1 MEYSNSPISSR
12 TAVAGSKQAA
22 AETGHIP
29 PGPWPNLRWSFA
41 DAARAGAGASDFRPN
56 KAAESRY
63 ERQLVNIAGQ
73 VERITRNGGSPE
85 EIERKLREYAEVI
98 EPWARQSASNMT
110 AGVNFKNVKAWR
122 GMSGKMGRDMRGM
135 IEGPGIGAVIRD
147 AIDKNVK
154 EIKSLALGSAD
165 KVAEIVREG
174 LITGSRSED
183 LAKRI
188 AKAGEVSISKARTIA
203 RTEVGKAQ
211 SSLTKERATSV
222 GSTGYI
228 WRTAGD
234 GDVRD
239 SHRNMEGKF
248 VAWDKPPTLDGMTG
262 HAGEFPNDRCY
273 AEPVVP
279 KENAGGSPAETY
291 KQPLQTRAEAE
302 ASGQKTL
309 YSAWERQETS
319 RVIPHAPES
328 PLVGVDNA
336 MADKHGKLVKYSLN
350 PNHPSG
356 RHKARV
362 WKATLGAT
370 QGDAD
375 MIYDQVMSFLP
386 YAEAAAKEADK
397 HGERFSV
404 VVPVTGPNGKTVDV
418 KTAWIY
424 DRAKDGRSISMK
436 PRLATIYVPE
446 DNHAR

>member
-1 MEYSNSPISSR
+1 MQSSQNSPNSS
-12 TAVAGSKQAA
+12 SKQAA
-22 AETGHIP
+22 AEKPSIL

-41 DAARAGAGASDFRPN
+41 DAARAGAGTSDFRPN

-63 ERQLVNIAGQ
+63 ERQLVNIAEQ
-73 VERITRNGGSPE
+73 VARITRNGGSPD

-98 EPWARQSASNMT
+98 EPWARQSASNMM

-122 GMSGKMGRDMRGM
+122 GMSEKMGRDMREL
-135 IEGPGIGAVIRD
+135 IEGPGIGAVIRNT
-147 AIDKNVK
+147 IDKNVK
-154 EIKSLALGSAD
+154 EIKNLAIGSAD
-165 KVAEIVREG
+165 KIAEIVQES
-174 LITGSRSED
+174 LSSGSRSED

-188 AKAGEVSISKARTIA
+188 ANAGEVSISRARTIA

-211 SSLTKERATSV
+211 SALTRERAASV

-239 SHRNMEGKF
+239 SHWNMEGTF

-279 KENAGGSPAETY
+279 REDADGNRAGVYKPA
-291 KQPLQTRAEAE
+291 LQTAAQ
-302 ASGQKTL
+302 AKNSGQKAL
-309 YSAWERQETS
+309 YSTWERQES
-319 RVIPHAPES
+319 NQVIPHAPGS
-328 PLVGVDNA
+328 PLVGVERA
-336 MADKHGKLVKYSLN
+336 AADKHGKLVKYSLN
-350 PNHPSG
+350 PDHPNG

-370 QGDAD
+370 QEDAD
-375 MIYDQVMSFLP
+375 MIYDQVMAFLP
-386 YAEAAAKEADK
+386 YAEATAKGAGK
-397 HGERFSV
+397 FGERFNV
-404 VVPVTGPNGKTVDV
+404 LIPVTGPNGKTVDV
-418 KTAWIY
+418 LAAWIY
-424 DRAKDGRSISMK
+424 DRAEDGRSISMK

-446 DNHAR
+446 KNIAH

>member
-1 MEYSNSPISSR
+1 MNNTNNLTNS
-12 TAVAGSKQAA
+12 SKQAA
-22 AETGHIP
+22 AAEAVK
-29 PGPWPNLRWSFA
+29 PWPNLRWSFA
-41 DAARAGAGASDFRPN
+41 DAAWDRSGASNFRPN
-56 KAAESRY
+56 KAAETRY
-63 ERQLVNIAGQ
+63 ERQLVNIAEQ

-85 EIERKLREYAEVI
+85 EIERKLREYAEII
-98 EPWARQSASNMT
+98 EPWARQSAANMML
-110 AGVNFKNVKAWR
+110 GVDRKNVKAWR
-122 GMSGKMGRDMRGM
+122 GMSEKMGRDMREL
-135 IEGPGIGAVIRD
+135 IEGPGIGAVIRST
-147 AIDKNVK
+147 IDKNAK
-154 EIKSLALGSAD
+154 EIKNLAIGSAD
-165 KVAEIVREG
+165 KIAEIVQES
-174 LITGSRSED
+174 LSSGSRSEY

-188 AKAGEVSISKARTIA
+188 AKVGEVSISRARTIA

-211 SSLTKERATSV
+211 SALTRERATSI

-248 VAWDKPPTLDGMTG
+248 VEWDKPPTLDGMTG

-279 KENAGGSPAETY
+279 QEDADGNPAGTY

-302 ASGQKTL
+302 SSGQKTL
-309 YSAWERQETS
+309 YSTWERQETS

-328 PLVGVDNA
+328 PLVGVDSA
-336 MADKHGKLVKYSLN
+336 ALDKHGKLVKYSLN

-370 QGDAD
+370 QEDAD
-375 MIYDQVMSFLP
+375 MIYDQVISFLP

-404 VVPVTGPNGKTVDV
+404 MVPVTGPNGKTVDV

-424 DRAKDGRSISMK
+424 DRTKDGRSISMK
-436 PRLATIYVPE
+436 PRLATIYIPE
-446 DNHAR
+446 DNIAY